1 MKLKYNSPVILTFTL
16 LSTAVLLLNEY
27 VGLNMNAFFS
37 AKGIFSGRLSDFVGM
52 IFHIFA
58 HAGWEHLIGNFS
70 LILLVGPILEEK
82 YGTKNLLMMIF
93 FTALITGILQ
103 IIFFD
108 SNLIGASGIV
118 FMLIL
123 LASITNHRDGGI
135 PITFILIVVLY
146 LGKEIINS
154 FDTTDNISQFGHI
167 IGGICGA
174 IFGFVINKEN
184 QTETPRK
191 TIKNNIDPVIS
202 ASRKETELPYNNLK
216 KEDESF

>member
-1 MKLKYNSPVILTFTL
+1 MKLKYNSPVILTFTII
-16 LSTAVLLLNEY
+16 STIVLILNEY
-27 VGLNMNAFFS
+27 AGFNMNALLS
-37 AKGIFSGRLSDFVGM
+37 AKGVFYARLSDFLGM
-52 IFHIFA
+52 VFHIFA

-82 YGTKNLLMMIF
+82 YGAKKLLSMIF

-123 LASITNHRDGGI
+123 LASITNHKNGGI

-146 LGKEIINS
+146 LGKEVINS

-174 IFGFVINKEN
+174 VFGFFINKGGQN
-184 QTETPRK
+184 TSKKPSDR
-191 TIKNNIDPVIS
+191 NPIDPVLS
-202 ASRKETELPYNNLK
+202 ASKKERDLPYTQG
-216 KEDESF
+216 ESDY